1 VSKGMP
7 IASWSP
13 PDGLEVATVD
23 AFSGLRPGPF
33 SSKQVRELFIKGT
46 VPRDADN
53 IHHGVEID
61 AATGMLWQDGCAGPR
76 KVVGALD
83 FSHVEENFPN
93 WGKYTRGWVKRASR
107 GPGVSGGP
115 EGTRTAYFYGGKYLP
130 YGNTWGG
137 IFAPTELCT
146 IPEPTPPPCGL
157 FFQEPCPT
165 DTPRN
170 SGPPHKTP
178 KP

>member
-1 VSKGMP
+1 MP
-7 IASWSP
+7 IEGWKAPS
-13 PDGLEVATVD
+13 GLDVVTVD

-33 SSKQVRELFIKGT
+33 SSKTVKELFIKGT
-46 VPRDADN
+46 APTQADN

-107 GPGVSGGP
+107 GARASRAVQRARGRPTS
-115 EGTRTAYFYGGKYLP
+115 TAASIFP
-130 YGNTWGG
+130 YGRTWGG

-146 IPEPTPPPCGL
+146 NPEPTPEPCGL
-157 FFQEPCPT
+157 LFGRPCPT
-165 DTPRN
+165 DNPRP
-170 SGPPHKTP
+170 SGPPNKTP
-178 KP
+178 TKP

>member
-1 VSKGMP
+1 MP
-7 IASWSP
+7 IEGWKAP
-13 PDGLEVATVD
+13 KGLEVVTVD

-33 SSKQVRELFIKGT
+33 SAKTVKELFIAGT
-46 VPRDADN
+46 APKDVDD
-53 IHHGVEID
+53 IHRGVEID
-61 AATGMLWQDGCAGPR
+61 AATGKLWQEGCAGPR

-107 GPGVSGGP
+107 GAGVSGGP
-115 EGTRTAYFYGGKYLP
+115 EGTKTAWFYGGKHFP
-130 YGNTWGG
+130 YGKTWGG

-146 IPEPTPPPCGL
+146 IPEPSVEPCGL
-157 FFQEPCPT
+157 LFGLPCPT
-165 DTPRN
+165 DTPKPSRPN
-170 SGPPHKTP
+170 KTP